1 MVQHAS
7 VRAGVGIEVG
17 AVGTGGIGTGAIGA
31 GGTGTGAVDENA
43 GLPARPRVT
52 LVTGGAPP
60 RSTTRWLAEADLSEL
75 VDQALLGDRRAA
87 GQLLARLQPLV
98 LRYCRARVGSRERT
112 LVSAEDIAQ
121 EVCLAVVSALGTY
134 RYEPGSF
141 LAFVYGIAAHKVAD
155 ARRRAVRSR
164 AEVVPEL
171 PDTPALEDGPEQRAV
186 TGELIGHVNQ
196 LLRLLPQRQR
206 EILVLRI
213 AVGLSAEE
221 TAVAVGSTAGAVR
234 VAQHRALARMRE
246 LFAAVDG

>member
-7 VRAGVGIEVG
+7 VRADVEVGVG
-17 AVGTGGIGTGAIGA
+17 AVRDDADVPGRPEVRLVVGDGPSRGTA
-31 GGTGTGAVDENA
+31 
-43 GLPARPRVT
+43 
-52 LVTGGAPP
+52 
-60 RSTTRWLAEADLSEL
+60 RWLAEAELSEL
-75 VDQALLGDRRAA
+75 VDEALVGDPRAV
-87 GQLLARLQPLV
+87 GQLLARIQPLV

-121 EVCLAVVSALGTY
+121 EVCLAVVAALGRY
-134 RYEPGSF
+134 SYEPGSF

-171 PDTPALEDGPEQRAV
+171 PDAPTLEDGPEQRAM
-186 TGELIGHVNQ
+186 TGEMIGHVTE
-196 LLRLLPQRQR
+196 LLQRLPERQR
-206 EILVLRI
+206 EILVLRV

-221 TAVAVGSTAGAVR
+221 TAAAVGSTAGAVR

-246 LFAAVDG
+246 MFAAVDG

>member
-7 VRAGVGIEVG
+7 VRADVEVGVG
-17 AVGTGGIGTGAIGA
+17 AVRDGADVPG
-31 GGTGTGAVDENA
+31 
-43 GLPARPRVT
+43 RPEVRLVVGEGPHRVT
-52 LVTGGAPP
+52 TQ
-60 RSTTRWLAEADLSEL
+60 WLAEAELSEL
-75 VDQALLGDRRAA
+75 VDRALVGDPRAVD
-87 GQLLARLQPLV
+87 QLLARIQPLV

-121 EVCLAVVSALGTY
+121 EVCLAVVSALGRY
-134 RYEPGSF
+134 QYEPGSF

-171 PDTPALEDGPEQRAV
+171 PDTPTLEDGPEQRAM
-186 TGELIGHVNQ
+186 TGELIGHVTQ
-196 LLRLLPQRQR
+196 LLRKLPERQR

-221 TAVAVGSTAGAVR
+221 TAAAVGSTAGAVR

-246 LFAAVDG
+246 MFAAVNG

>member
-7 VRAGVGIEVG
+7 VRADVEVETVAVRGDADVPGHRGVRLV
-17 AVGTGGIGTGAIGA
+17 AVG
-31 GGTGTGAVDENA
+31 DPE
-43 GLPARPRVT
+43 RVT
-52 LVTGGAPP
+52 A
-60 RSTTRWLAEADLSEL
+60 RWLAEADLSEL
-75 VDQALLGDRRAA
+75 VDEALLGDPRAI
-87 GQLLARLQPLV
+87 GQVLARIQPLV

-171 PDTPALEDGPEQRAV
+171 PDTPALEDGPEQRAM
-186 TGELIGHVNQ
+186 TGEMIGHVTQ
-196 LLRLLPQRQR
+196 LLQKLPVRQR

-221 TAVAVGSTAGAVR
+221 TAAAVGSTAGAVR

-246 LFAAVDG
+246 MFAAVNG

>member
-1 MVQHAS
+1 MVQHSS
-7 VRAGVGIEVG
+7 VRADVEVGVG
-17 AVGTGGIGTGAIGA
+17 AVGYAADVPG
-31 GGTGTGAVDENA
+31 
-43 GLPARPRVT
+43 RPEVRLVVGEGPRQVT
-52 LVTGGAPP
+52 AQ
-60 RSTTRWLAEADLSEL
+60 WLADAELPEL
-75 VDQALLGDRRAA
+75 VDQALLGEPRAI
-87 GQLLARLQPLV
+87 GQLLARIHPLV

-121 EVCLAVVSALGTY
+121 EVCLAVVSALGRY
-134 RYEPGSF
+134 HYEPGSF

-171 PDTPALEDGPEQRAV
+171 PDTPALEDGPEQRAM
-186 TGELIGHVNQ
+186 TGEMIDRIAH
-196 LLRLLPQRQR
+196 LLRKLPDRQR
-206 EILVLRI
+206 EILVLRV

-246 LFAAVDG
+246 MFAAVDS

>member
-7 VRAGVGIEVG
+7 VRADVEVGVG
-17 AVGTGGIGTGAIGA
+17 AVRYAADVPGRPEVRLVVGEGPR
-31 GGTGTGAVDENA
+31 
-43 GLPARPRVT
+43 PAT
-52 LVTGGAPP
+52 AQ
-60 RSTTRWLAEADLSEL
+60 WLAEAELSEL
-75 VDQALLGDRRAA
+75 VDQALLGEPRAI
-87 GQLLARLQPLV
+87 GQLLARIQPMV

-121 EVCLAVVSALGTY
+121 EVCLAVVSALGKY

-171 PDTPALEDGPEQRAV
+171 PDTPALEDGPEQRAM
-186 TGELIGHVNQ
+186 TGELIGHVTQ
-196 LLRLLPQRQR
+196 LLQKLPVRQR
-206 EILVLRI
+206 EILVLRV

-221 TAVAVGSTAGAVR
+221 TAAAVGSTAGAVR

-246 LFAAVDG
+246 MFAAVDR